1 MIFKADNVAAKYIDS
16 QPFHASQQIVKEGKN
31 RTTFEMTVFISEELI
46 RGIMSY
52 GGEIQVVQPEL
63 LKNQIVNRVKA
74 MVEQYS

>member
-1 MIFKADNVAAKYIDS
+1 
-16 QPFHASQQIVKEGKN
+16 
-31 RTTFEMTVFISEELI
+31 MTVFISEELI